1 MSGKDFVRWL
11 ELMGWNDA
19 EAMRQLEIGS
29 RHTMMKYKAEGTPRY
44 IALACAALI
53 RGLAPWPS

>member
-1 MSGKDFVRWL
+1 MSWS
-11 ELMGWNDA
+11 DA

-29 RHTMMKYKAEGTPRY
+29 RHTMIKYKSEGTPRH

-53 RGLAPWPS
+53 RGLPPWPG